1 MRSAG
6 ILESHAYL
14 ASAAAMLPLQNAI
27 LANLCSTTSDP
38 ADSDAKEFSSLRTV
52 SAAGSSVK
60 VASQIRL
67 LGVTLDVNL
76 NFNAQIKMYA
86 GHRISTSER

>member
-1 MRSAG
+1 MTALHRWFAENG
-6 ILESHAYL
+6 L
-14 ASAAAMLPLQNAI
+14 ALIPDKSEAMLV
-27 LANLCSTTSDP
+27 ST
-38 ADSDAKEFSSLRTV
+38 AQRAKEFSSLRTV

-60 VASQIRL
+60 VANQIRL
-67 LGVTLDVNL
+67 LEMTLDVNM